1 MAPPSKDKRPPRP
14 PLDAQGARNA
24 ALRLLSRREHAAAEL
39 QFKLTRRGLSED
51 AAGEVVNAMADAGWQ
66 SDERYAEMLV
76 RNRIA
81 QGCGPLRITQELEM
95 VGVDRAGVAAAF
107 AVADCDWTALCA
119 DVHRRR
125 FKQAPQSAQEWQKAW
140 RFLASRGF
148 SAEQVR
154 SVLKSSA
161 ANSADWA
168 ETE

>member
-1 MAPPSKDKRPPRP
+1 MPPPNKDKRPPRA

-39 QFKLTRRGLSED
+39 QFKLTRRGLSDD
-51 AAGEVVNAMADAGWQ
+51 AAGEVVDAMAQAGWQ

-76 RNRIA
+76 RNRVA
-81 QGCGPLRITQELEM
+81 QGYGPLRITHELEA
-95 VGVDRAGVAAAF
+95 VGVDRAGVAAAL
-107 AVADCDWTALCA
+107 AAADCDWSVLCA
-119 DVHRRR
+119 EVYRRR
-125 FKQAPQSAQEWQKAW
+125 FRQAPQSAQDWQKAW

-154 SVLKSSA
+154 SVLKG
-161 ANSADWA
+161 SADWA